1 MCVSDYVCECL
12 CSKFPPQKRSFRLQ
26 NDIPFS
32 DYETRIETYERVIA
46 CSFLFF
52 PIAGPIPVKNH
63 AFFSKNAF
71 CICDI
76 KEIKYAI
83 E

>member
-1 MCVSDYVCECL
+1 MCVSLYVCECL
-12 CSKFPPQKRSFRLQ
+12 CSKFPPQKRPFRLQ

-46 CSFLFF
+46 CSFLFC

-63 AFFSKNAF
+63 AFFAKNAF
-71 CICDI
+71 RICDI